1 MLDLNSLSLPRLFE
15 ELSADDCVARVVDA
29 ALAEDIGAE
38 GDISSDSIIEESR
51 TGSAVMAAR
60 SAGVVAGL
68 AVLPDLVRRDGQ
80 LKLEFNAVDG
90 ERCAAGQRLVNLN
103 GSLRDILRLE
113 RTMLNI
119 VGRLSGIATITRQY
133 VDAVQGTKAVI
144 CDTRKTTPGM
154 RNLEK
159 YAVRC
164 GGGTLH
170 RLGLF
175 DAALFK
181 DNHLAHIPTEQLAS
195 RMSQAIAQVRSK
207 HDVRFVEVEV
217 DRMEQLGELLKLEAG
232 AIDIILLD
240 NMPPDVIRE
249 AVAMRSATV
258 QGVKLE
264 ASGGVSLQ
272 TVRTIAESGVDRI
285 SIGAITHSAP
295 WLDVGLDISA

>member
-1 MLDLNSLSLPRLFE
+1 
-15 ELSADDCVARVVDA
+15 VARVVDA
-29 ALAEDIGAE
+29 ALTEDIGAE